1 MGITSAIV
9 LFAVIWFMVLF
20 IVLPIRLTTQGEAG
34 KVEPG
39 TPESAP
45 AAPNLK
51 RKVRIVTLI
60 AVLIWAGVAGVILSG
75 AVTVRDIDIFN
86 RMDPPP
92 ADGRGG

>member
-20 IVLPIRLTTQGEAG
+20 MVLPWRLTTQGEAG

-45 AAPNLK
+45 TDPQMGRRVKL
-51 RKVRIVTLI
+51 VTAI
-60 AVLIWAGVAGVILSG
+60 SVVLWLVAAGVILSG
-75 AVTVRDIDIFN
+75 WISIEDLDFFN
-86 RMDPPP
+86 RM
-92 ADGRGG
+92 